1 LIFYVDGLLETKNSQ
16 AVCSDDIWQSRTH
29 SYTKYFSVSQDT
41 MDQEHKAYINLSFAR
56 KVNVPSCSIFASSF
70 PSIILMLIQKFR
82 CIFCFIAH
90 NQDFIE
96 FVAHI
101 RVRMSTTVLY
111 ARPSNLFIWGQPP
124 FPASERQRQTCI
136 TKIHWANLK
145 VSDYFFS
152 LASFAFKAEL
162 DVLVLCP
169 TKKCLLGRSSFAG
182 SLANIYSTHPLQN

>member
-41 MDQEHKAYINLSFAR
+41 MDQEHKAYINLSLAR

-90 NQDFIE
+90 NQDFIK

-111 ARPSNLFIWGQPP
+111 ARPFNSQRSLVSSETQIDYSPISLFGANHHFQ
-124 FPASERQRQTCI
+124 RQRDRDKHALLKYTGQT
-136 TKIHWANLK
+136 
-145 VSDYFFS
+145 
-152 LASFAFKAEL
+152 
-162 DVLVLCP
+162 
-169 TKKCLLGRSSFAG
+169 
-182 SLANIYSTHPLQN
+182 